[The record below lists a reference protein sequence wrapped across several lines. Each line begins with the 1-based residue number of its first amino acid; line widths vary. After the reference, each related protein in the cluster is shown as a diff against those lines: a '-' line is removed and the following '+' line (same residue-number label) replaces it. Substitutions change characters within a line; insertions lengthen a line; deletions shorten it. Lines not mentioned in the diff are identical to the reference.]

1 MRLFSTTQLDV
12 VLKTL
17 IGVLLTIFITTI
29 RLKQARVERF
39 MGKIMM
45 KINVW
50 RSIDGMVKKDSLALM
65 NATTLGIKDLVR
77 TKIPFNDMKTADKHQ
92 EEVLILIIRVLFLQC
107 ILLFYCL
114 KWNERS
120 KQSQSIKTI
129 TYMLFDE

>member
-1 MRLFSTTQLDV
+1 
-12 VLKTL
+12 
-17 IGVLLTIFITTI
+17 
-29 RLKQARVERF
+29 
-39 MGKIMM
+39 
-45 KINVW
+45 
-50 RSIDGMVKKDSLALM
+50 MVKKDSLALM

>member
-77 TKIPFNDMKTADKHQ
+77 TKIPFNDMKTADKYQ
-92 EEVLILIIRVLFLQC
+92 EEVLILIIRVLFLQY

-120 KQSQSIKTI
+120 KPSQSIKTR